1 MKKTKRKKAVDMSER
16 DFLSAMYEEDMPTQN
31 CVSVIYE
38 HWEKMR
44 EQLPAG
50 AKSAMTKKMKFYQRI
65 AKIDPK
71 ALPMLL
77 SIDPEYNPSLSQY
90 VA

>member
-1 MKKTKRKKAVDMSER
+1 MKKSKRGKTTDMSER

-31 CVSVIYE
+31 CVSAIYE

-44 EQLPAG
+44 EQLPTS
-50 AKSAMTKKMKFYQRI
+50 AKAAITKKMKFYQRI

-71 ALPMLL
+71 ALPMMLA
-77 SIDPEYNPSLSQY
+77 IDPEYNPSLNQY

>member
-1 MKKTKRKKAVDMSER
+1 MKKSKEKAVDMSER

-31 CVSVIYE
+31 CVTVIYE

-44 EQLPAG
+44 DQLPTG
-50 AKSAMTKKMKFYQRI
+50 AKVAITKKMKFFQRI

-77 SIDPEYNPSLSQY
+77 AIDPEYNPSLSKY
-90 VA
+90 A